1 MTIAYWTVSKN
12 SKKII
17 LTAPVRL
24 DSQFLL
30 TNKFSIQINCPH
42 GCPCENYD
50 CDVPLQTTGFETT
63 TALMTTAL
71 SSTTIPET
79 TQSETTLTALTT
91 STTSTTSTT
100 LTTLSTAPTTSP
112 TNTTILIIYDYKT
125 SRKDNYLLYP
135 EGGKT

>member
-50 CDVPLQTTGFETT
+50 CDANDDPDLIVNGPIQIKKNQVIGEISTYNLNHSFEFEFKSNRKPRGGGQCSQILQGC
-63 TALMTTAL
+63 
-71 SSTTIPET
+71 I
-79 TQSETTLTALTT
+79 T
-91 STTSTTSTT
+91 S
-100 LTTLSTAPTTSP
+100 
-112 TNTTILIIYDYKT
+112 
-125 SRKDNYLLYP
+125 
-135 EGGKT
+135 G